1 MSSYGFGGDEVK
13 QESSWRYP
21 LGIFLATLVLC
32 AVFLYYYVGPSVD
45 EIGGNVPS
53 PAISE
58 ERVALSIGGSAFRI
72 PANYTVYPRDRRGGE
87 RDQVAIY
94 MLWPTLSGYTPA
106 RRSDFVENEPD
117 TRRIDVT
124 LKKRTSAFSEAE
136 RLENLYMPQTID
148 RRGVRTPYGLI
159 RYDFTQRRKNVPT
172 NGYADTNLFVG
183 KTDDEKIIAM
193 FCFKELTE
201 IDSLDCWRE
210 YELSTTV
217 SIIYRFKKAY
227 IQEWR
232 AIDDGVRQFVR
243 DLGPNV

>member
-1 MSSYGFGGDEVK
+1 MSGYGFGGDEVK

-58 ERVALSIGGSAFRI
+58 ERVALTVGGNNFNI
-72 PANYTVYPRDRRGGE
+72 PANYTVYPRDRRGGD
-87 RDQVAIY
+87 RDQIAIY
-94 MLWPTLSGYTPA
+94 LLWPTLSGYSPA
-106 RRSDFVENEPD
+106 RREDFVENAPD

-136 RLENLYMPQTID
+136 RIENLYMPQTID

-172 NGYADTNLFVG
+172 NGYADSNLFVG
-183 KTDDEKIIAM
+183 KTSDEKVIAM
-193 FCFKELTE
+193 FCFKEVAE

-210 YELSTTV
+210 YEMSSTIT
-217 SIIYRFKKAY
+217 IIYRFKKAY
-227 IQEWR
+227 LQEWR
-232 AIDDGVRQFVR
+232 AIDEGVRQFVEE
-243 DLGPNV
+243 LNQAS